1 MISKR
6 TKIGDIYLDVN
17 SVTSNPDTIY
27 YVKCANTERILF
39 YKELESEQEAL
50 LVYNE
55 QELRIQEYY
64 NDKERK
70 RLYGQ

>member
-6 TKIGDIYLDVN
+6 TKIGDIYLEFNYCTVR
-17 SVTSNPDTIY
+17 TKTIY

-50 LVYNE
+50 LVYIE